1 MGEMDSQEEVEMM
14 LISAI
19 GIVNNK
25 LNYQSFIRRT
35 PEYKENGFT
44 LIELL
49 TVMAIIGI
57 ISAISIFAINTTNK
71 NDDLTVNATRLAS
84 LMELSREEAIMQGRD
99 YGIEFIE
106 SGYQFLEYIPMLET
120 WVDLQN
126 DHLFKQRKLPN
137 GLQYELVIENKE
149 IQIKNNK
156 VNSSDE
162 SLDKLRVD
170 KIPHILI
177 LSSGEISPFN
187 LILFTDDNS
196 RIKVSAS
203 LGGEIIV
210 NNDQ

>member
-1 MGEMDSQEEVEMM
+1 MDSQEEVEMM

-19 GIVNNK
+19 GIANNK

>member
-1 MGEMDSQEEVEMM
+1 MDSQEEVEMM

>member
-1 MGEMDSQEEVEMM
+1 MDDQEEVEMM

-25 LNYQSFIRRT
+25 LNYQSLKRHA
-35 PEYKENGFT
+35 PEYKKNGFT

-49 TVMAIIGI
+49 TVIAIIGI

-84 LMELSREEAIMQGRD
+84 LIELSREEAIMQGRD

-106 SGYQFLEYIPMLET
+106 NGYQFLEYVPMLES

-126 DHLFKQRKLPN
+126 DHLFKQRKLPS

-156 VNSSDE
+156 GNPFDE
-162 SLDKLRVD
+162 SLDKRRID
-170 KIPHILI
+170 KVPHILI

-203 LGGEIIV
+203 LGGEIIF
-210 NNDQ
+210 NNGQ

>member
-1 MGEMDSQEEVEMM
+1 MDSQEEVEMM

-57 ISAISIFAINTTNK
+57 ISAISIFAISTTNK

-149 IQIKNNK
+149 IQI
-156 VNSSDE
+156 
-162 SLDKLRVD
+162 
-170 KIPHILI
+170 
-177 LSSGEISPFN
+177 
-187 LILFTDDNS
+187 
-196 RIKVSAS
+196 
-203 LGGEIIV
+203 
-210 NNDQ
+210 

>member
-1 MGEMDSQEEVEMM
+1 
-14 LISAI
+14 
-19 GIVNNK
+19 
-25 LNYQSFIRRT
+25 
-35 PEYKENGFT
+35 
-44 LIELL
+44 
-49 TVMAIIGI
+49 
-57 ISAISIFAINTTNK
+57 
-71 NDDLTVNATRLAS
+71 
-84 LMELSREEAIMQGRD
+84 
-99 YGIEFIE
+99 
-106 SGYQFLEYIPMLET
+106 MLET

-187 LILFTDDNS
+187 LILLTNDNS

>member
-1 MGEMDSQEEVEMM
+1 MDSQEEVEMM

-84 LMELSREEAIMQGRD
+84 LMELSREEAIMQGRE